1 MSQLADLTALEARER
16 MLRGEFSAEQ
26 LSVAC
31 LQRIAERD
39 PQVRA
44 WAYVDRDLA
53 LAQARAADELR
64 RSGRPTGA
72 LHGIP
77 VGVKDIIDTADMPTE
92 NGTPID
98 AGRRPGRDA
107 TVVARLR
114 AAGAVILGKTVTTEF
129 AHLTPAKTRNPV
141 NLEHTPG
148 GSSSGS
154 AAAVSAA
161 MVPLAI
167 GTQTGGSVIRP
178 AAFCGVFGFK
188 PTFGLIP
195 RSGVLSQSPHLD
207 TIGTFG
213 RTLEDAALL
222 ADVLAGYDAGDKDS
236 LSVAPPQLLNTART
250 DPPVTPAL
258 AFVKTAAWKHI
269 NDDCAQGF
277 AELVEVLG
285 EHCDEVE
292 LPEIFAEAA
301 PAQQRLAQVGM
312 ARDLRHY
319 YEHGSE
325 RLAAGTRSAI
335 EQGRAISAVD
345 YLSALDW
352 QKVLHAGLEEIFYRY
367 DALITPAA
375 SGEAPAGFA
384 TTGDPAFCILWTL
397 TGVPAVT
404 LPLLEGGHGLPVG
417 VQLIG
422 RRGYDGRLLRTARW
436 LMKTLEQTA

>member
-1 MSQLADLTALEARER
+1 VPSFSLT
-16 MLRGEFSAEQ
+16 
-26 LSVAC
+26 
-31 LQRIAERD
+31 
-39 PQVRA
+39 
-44 WAYVDRDLA
+44 W
-53 LAQARAADELR
+53 
-64 RSGRPTGA
+64 
-72 LHGIP
+72 
-77 VGVKDIIDTADMPTE
+77 
-92 NGTPID
+92 
-98 AGRRPGRDA
+98 
-107 TVVARLR
+107 
-114 AAGAVILGKTVTTEF
+114 
-129 AHLTPAKTRNPV
+129 RN
-141 NLEHTPG
+141 
-148 GSSSGS
+148 
-154 AAAVSAA
+154 
-161 MVPLAI
+161 
-167 GTQTGGSVIRP
+167 
-178 AAFCGVFGFK
+178 
-188 PTFGLIP
+188 
-195 RSGVLSQSPHLD
+195 
-207 TIGTFG
+207 
-213 RTLEDAALL
+213 
-222 ADVLAGYDAGDKDS
+222 AGDKDS

-352 QKVLHAGLEEIFYRY
+352 QNVLHAGLEEIFYRY

-375 SGEAPAGFA
+375 TGEAPLGFA